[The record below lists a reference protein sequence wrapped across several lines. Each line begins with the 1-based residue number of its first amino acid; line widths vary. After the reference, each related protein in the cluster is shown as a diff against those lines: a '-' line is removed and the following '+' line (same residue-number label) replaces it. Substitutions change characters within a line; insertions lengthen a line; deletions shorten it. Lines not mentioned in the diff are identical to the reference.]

1 MFILIYFAMKIL
13 IKNTYKLLLLLIC
26 GLSLFFSSC
35 EKLIDVDVPVN
46 QLTTSDIYADSLTA
60 QATVN
65 GMYSV
70 MYNTTGGGTVTASAF
85 GTFLN
90 NYPAKSADELY
101 WTITPDDEFTTNSLL
116 PTSGNVNTLWV
127 NPYLTIY
134 QANKVIEGV
143 SGSALSQTL
152 KTQLI
157 GEAKFVRA
165 YCYYTLI
172 NLFGAVPLVTTTNV
186 QANLVLPRTA
196 IQDVYAVIVQDLK
209 DAQSTLAKDY
219 SWSANLRTRANSWA
233 ATALLARVYL
243 YQKQYAMAEA
253 ESTKVIS
260 QTAMFTLPSLSG
272 IFLRASTE
280 IIWAFNTNQFGYPFI
295 ARALLPSSSGEP
307 SQPVTTE
314 LNNAFEKDPVLRRPE
329 YIDDRYAEWIRT
341 SPGGL
346 FYAAKYKTST
356 VVNTEL
362 AVVLRLAEQYLIR
375 AEARAQLDNL
385 SGCIEDIN
393 KIRTRAGLR
402 PTPATLKP
410 DLLLA
415 IEHERQVELCLEY
428 GHRWFDLKRT
438 NRAEAVLKSIPGK
451 VWTPTDELYPI
462 PNQQI
467 TNNSNLEQNEGYK

>member
-1 MFILIYFAMKIL
+1 MKFL
-13 IKNTYKLLLLLIC
+13 NIKINKSLFFLIC
-26 GLSLFFSSC
+26 GLSLLFSSC

-46 QLTTSDIYADSLTA
+46 QLTTSDIYADSATA

-70 MYNTTGGGTVTASAF
+70 MYNTTSGGTVTASTF

-101 WTITPDDEFTTNSLL
+101 WIITPDDEFTTNSLL
-116 PTSGNVNTLWV
+116 PTSANVNTLWV
-127 NPYLTIY
+127 NPYSSIY

-143 SGSALSQTL
+143 GGSALSATL

-157 GEAKFVRA
+157 GEAKFIRA
-165 YCYYTLI
+165 YCYYTLV

-186 QANLVLPRTA
+186 QTNLGLPRA
-196 IQDVYAVIVQDLK
+196 PVQEVYALIVQDLK
-209 DAQSTLAKDY
+209 DAQARLAKDY

-243 YQKQYAMAEA
+243 YQKEYSLAEA
-253 ESTKVIS
+253 EATKVIS
-260 QTAMFTLPSLSG
+260 QTALFTLPALNG
-272 IFLRASTE
+272 IFLRSSTE
-280 IIWAFNTNQFGYPFI
+280 TIWAFNTNQFGYPFI

-307 SQPVTTE
+307 SQAVTPE
-314 LNNAFEKDPVLRRPE
+314 LNAAFEKDPVLRRPE

-346 FYAAKYKTST
+346 FYATKYKTST

-375 AEARAQLDNL
+375 AEARAQQDNL

-393 KIRTRAGLR
+393 RIRTRAGLR
-402 PTPATLKP
+402 PTPATLKA

-415 IEHERQVELCLEY
+415 VEHERQVELCLEY

-438 NRAEAVLKSIPGK
+438 NRAEAVLKPIPGK
-451 VWTPTDELYPI
+451 VWEATDELYPI

-467 TNNSNLEQNEGYK
+467 TNNSNLEQNKGYK